1 MRSSINFDFWIFCKY
16 RSDSEYSRL
25 QGMLA
30 TLEIAQAR
38 LSSSTDED
46 RIRLREEHARLEAS
60 QVALETE
67 RTVVCNSI
75 SKEREELRQDKHLFE
90 TGT

>member
-1 MRSSINFDFWIFCKY
+1 
-16 RSDSEYSRL
+16 
-25 QGMLA
+25 MLA

-67 RTVVCNSI
+67 RTVIRNGI